1 MEWQLKATKY
11 GMVIDLSRCIGCHT
25 CEVVCKMENSVLL
38 GVWQIWVK
46 EIEKGRYP
54 NVRKEFLPLLCNNCD
69 NPICVTVCPTKAS
82 FKRKDGIVMID
93 PHKCI
98 GCRYCMA
105 ACPYAARHLDPIM
118 NIAKKCMF
126 CSHRVDAGLRPAC
139 VEACPTGALVFG
151 DLDAPGDDVA
161 ILRSTKPV
169 QRIKPESG
177 TGPNV
182 YYIDL
187 DGDVVSAGREGG

>member
-1 MEWQLKATKY
+1 
-11 GMVIDLSRCIGCHT
+11 MVIDLGRCIGCHT
-25 CEVVCKMENSVLL
+25 CEVVCKMENNVSL

-69 NPICVTVCPTKAS
+69 NPICVTVCPTGAS

-105 ACPYAARHLDPIM
+105 ACPYAARHLDPVM
-118 NIAKKCMF
+118 NIVQKCSF

-139 VEACPTGALVFG
+139 VESCPTGALVFG
-151 DLDAPGDDVA
+151 NLDAPGDDVA
-161 ILRSTKPV
+161 VLCSSKPV

-182 YYIDL
+182 CYVGL
-187 DGDVVSAGREGG
+187 DGDAVSAVREEG